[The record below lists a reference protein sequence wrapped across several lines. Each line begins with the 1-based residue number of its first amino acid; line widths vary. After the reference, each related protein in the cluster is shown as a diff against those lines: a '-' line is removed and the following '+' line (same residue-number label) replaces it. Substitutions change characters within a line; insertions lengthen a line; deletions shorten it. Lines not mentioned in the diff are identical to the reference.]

1 MKNCLST
8 LACCALILTLL
19 ACARPHVTLDR
30 VLVENRTESEIT
42 EVQVLHEPTKKFGRV
57 NAILPKKALDLGL
70 SGEKMLARQA
80 VVSWQDGNGQEW
92 SVAVEIPSD
101 QSVAKAG
108 QHMSLI
114 YTIGSAGRVT
124 AQLQPSE

>member
-1 MKNCLST
+1 MKKCLSS
-8 LACCALILTLL
+8 LAGFALILTLL
-19 ACARPHVTLDR
+19 ACAKPHVTLDR
-30 VLVENRTESEIT
+30 VLVENHTESEIT
-42 EVQVLHEPTKKFGRV
+42 DVQVLHEPTKRFGRV
-57 NAILPKKALDLGL
+57 NAILPKKALDIGL

-92 SVAVEIPSD
+92 SVTMKIPYD
-101 QSVAKAG
+101 RSVATAG

-124 AQLQPSE
+124 AELQASE